1 MGVKGK
7 TVLVIGLGRTGIAT
21 ARFLLDKGARV
32 LAAEEKAI
40 SELGDA
46 IVPLKGVPGIEFGI
60 GQGDLDVLSRVDLI
74 VPSPGVAPFHPLLA
88 EGARRNMLIVSE
100 LELAS
105 GYVKKP
111 IIAITGTNGKTTT
124 TTLLGEILARCGKR
138 AFVGGNIGT
147 PLISHVSGSQ
157 EEEDFVVLEVSSF
170 QLQWVKDFHP
180 FIAMLLNVSCDHLDY
195 HASLEEY
202 RAVKERIFARQ
213 GRGDLAVLNGD
224 DPQSVD
230 RAERLPA
237 EHVVFFSSS
246 SQLGEGIFVDGPFL
260 RYRFAGRDEIYPV
273 GAIRLRGAHNL
284 ENIMAAVVAARM
296 CGCPAEGITE
306 TLDTFTGIAHRIESA
321 GTADGVAYYDD
332 SKGTNVDAVYRALQS
347 FDGPVVLLLGG
358 RYKGGDFTVL
368 ETLLRERVKAVI
380 VFGEA
385 AGQIETMIGG
395 TVETE
400 RAGTLREAVGLAR
413 RVAAPGDTVLLSPG
427 CSSFDEFKNYEERGS
442 VFKDLVREMGHERN
456 TGTWAKNLQ

>member
-1 MGVKGK
+1 MDLEGK

-32 LAAEEKAI
+32 LAADEKPI
-40 SELGDA
+40 SELGEA
-46 IVPLKGVPGIEFGI
+46 IAPLRGVPGIEFGI
-60 GQGDLDVLSRVDLI
+60 GQGDLDALSRVDLI

-111 IIAITGTNGKTTT
+111 IVAITGTNGKTTT
-124 TTLLGEILARCGKR
+124 TTLLGEILERCGKR

-147 PLISHVSGSQ
+147 PLISHVGGSQ
-157 EEEDFVVLEVSSF
+157 EEDFVVLEVSSF
-170 QLQWVKDFHP
+170 QLQWVSDFHP

-213 GRGDLAVLNGD
+213 GRRDLAILNGD
-224 DPQSVD
+224 DPQLAD
-230 RAERLPA
+230 LAERLPA
-237 EHVVFFSSS
+237 EHVVLFSSFS
-246 SQLGEGIFVDGPFL
+246 KPAEGIFVDGEFL
-260 RYRFAGRDEIYPV
+260 RYRFAGRDETYPV
-273 GAIRLRGAHNL
+273 GAIRLKGAHNL

-296 CGCPAEGITE
+296 CGCSPEGIAE
-306 TLDTFTGIAHRIESA
+306 VVNTFTGIAHRIEFA

-368 ETLLRERVKAVI
+368 ETLLRERVKALI

-385 AGQIETMIGG
+385 ADRIEAMIGG

-413 RVAAPGDTVLLSPG
+413 RIATPGDTVLLSPG

-442 VFKDLVREMGHERN
+442 VFKDLVRKMGRERN

>member
-1 MGVKGK
+1 MDLEGK
-7 TVLVIGLGRTGIAT
+7 TVLVIGLGRTGTAT

-32 LAAEEKAI
+32 LAAEEKPI

-46 IVPLKGVPGIEFGI
+46 IAPLQGVPGFEFGI
-60 GQGDLDVLSRVDLI
+60 GQGDLDALSRVDLI

-88 EGARRNMLIVSE
+88 EGARRNMPIVSE

-105 GYVKKP
+105 GYVKKS

-138 AFVGGNIGT
+138 VFVGGNIGT
-147 PLISHVSGSQ
+147 PLISHVGDSQ
-157 EEEDFVVLEVSSF
+157 EEDFVVLEVSSF
-170 QLQWVKDFHP
+170 QLQWVSDFHP

-213 GRGDLAVLNGD
+213 GRGDLAILNGD
-224 DPQSVD
+224 DPQLAD
-230 RAERLPA
+230 LAERLPA
-237 EHVVFFSSS
+237 EHVVLFSSFS
-246 SQLGEGIFVDGPFL
+246 KPAEGIFVDGPSL
-260 RYRFAGRDEIYPV
+260 RYRSAGRDETYPV
-273 GAIRLRGAHNL
+273 GAIRLKGAHNL
-284 ENIMAAVVAARM
+284 ENIMAAVVAART
-296 CGCPAEGITE
+296 CGCPAERITE
-306 TLDTFTGIAHRIESA
+306 AISTFTGIAHRIEFA

-347 FDGPVVLLLGG
+347 FDGTVVLLLGG

-385 AGQIETMIGG
+385 AGQIEAMIGG
-395 TVETE
+395 TVETQ
-400 RAGTLREAVGLAR
+400 RAGTLREAVGVAR
-413 RVAAPGDTVLLSPG
+413 RIATPGDTVLLSPG

-456 TGTWAKNLQ
+456 TETWAKNLQ